1 MGRTIQKPEISKEAS
16 PRERLCNVILRRGV
30 YPEDGGDMAYLIIRL
45 GENKVMRKDRK
56 KLLEIRNPVLLS
68 KYTLKLIILLS

>member
-1 MGRTIQKPEISKEAS
+1 VPRWCRVFSGNESGLGRTIQKPEIIKEAS

-30 YPEDGGDMAYLIIRL
+30 YPEEGGDMAYLIIRL

-56 KLLEIRNPVLLS
+56 KITRN
-68 KYTLKLIILLS
+68 